1 MRSAVRKWG
10 NSPSIRIPAAVMAE
24 SGLKLDQ
31 PVEVRVEDGRL
42 VIEPIIVVVD
52 PAFAAALTRTL
63 TEWASAADEAAWATL

>member
-52 PAFAAALTRTL
+52 PAFAAALTPTL
-63 TEWASAADEAAWATL
+63 TEWASAADEAAWAAL